1 MAGFVGEVTPLGESL
16 ELVESTL
23 KFPWEGIRPVLT
35 SLAMAQGLR
44 TNTEVIAGEDYPP
57 FTRSLRDGYAVN
69 TADIRG
75 ASHSYHV
82 FLKRGEGVLMGAF
95 PRFTGED
102 SRAYPIP
109 TGGILPHGVNG
120 VVMLEDTSLSGEWV
134 EIRKAVQAGEN
145 IIHKGE
151 EIQRGQRVLPKGAL
165 IDHTTT
171 GLLATLGVESLPCC
185 DLRICILSTGDEIV
199 PISTRD
205 VPDGCIR
212 DANAWLLSSLL
223 LKYGFPSKQLGIIPD
238 EACLLEAA
246 VENALKE
253 CDVLVLSGGS
263 SVGTRDHCAR
273 IMEMLPDPGLLI
285 RGINIAPGKPTLI
298 AACHQERKLVFG
310 LPGHPLSCLTTAFT
324 VLLPLVMSLVGAPK
338 KLGNVMNLPLAE
350 DLHGKTGVEEFIPAA
365 LQNGMI
371 YPLQAKSGYI
381 AVLQKADGFIHLPEN
396 RETLRRGEG
405 VEVWLW

>member
-1 MAGFVGEVTPLGESL
+1 MTGFVSEVTPLQESL
-16 ELVESTL
+16 ELVKRSL
-23 KFPWEGIRPVLT
+23 SFPWGSGGSALT
-35 SLAMAQGLR
+35 SLSTAQGLR
-44 TNTEVIAGEDYPP
+44 INTEIIAEEDHPP

-69 TADIRG
+69 VADIMG
-75 ASHSYHV
+75 ASQTSPV
-82 FLKRGEGVLMGAF
+82 FLKMGEGIHMGAF
-95 PRFTGED
+95 PQFTTEEN
-102 SRAYPIP
+102 RAYPIP

-134 EIRKAVQAGEN
+134 EIRKAVQDGEN
-145 IIHKGE
+145 IIYKGE
-151 EIQRGQRVLPKGAL
+151 EIRRGQRILPKGSL

-171 GLLATLGVESLPCC
+171 GLLATLGIEFLPCC
-185 DLRICILSTGDEIV
+185 NIKIGILSTGDEIV
-199 PISTRD
+199 PVSTRE

-223 LKYGFPSKQLGIIPD
+223 LKYGFPSKQFGIIPD

-246 VENALKE
+246 VKNALKE

-273 IMEMLPDPGLLI
+273 IMERLPDPGLLI

-298 AACHQERKLVFG
+298 AACNQEKKLVFG

-324 VLLPLVMSLVGAPK
+324 VLLPLMMSLVGAPL
-338 KLGNVMNLPLAE
+338 KLGNVVHLPLAE
-350 DLHGKTGVEEFIPAA
+350 DLHGKTGVEEFIPAS
-365 LQNGMI
+365 LQNGLI

-381 AVLQKADGFIHLPEN
+381 AVLQKSAGFIHLPEN
-396 RETLRRGEG
+396 RETLRQGEE